1 LAAKEPPMFTNM
13 LSKAKAV
20 KASRFDLTGGSPRL
34 RAAAKAAGF
43 VGDGVPDAIPAPR
56 LRALAAACGV
66 DPDALDSAAPVS
78 SGSG

>member
-1 LAAKEPPMFTNM
+1 MFVNM

-34 RAAAKAAGF
+34 RAAAAAAGF
-43 VGDGVPDAIPAPR
+43 AGDGIPDAIPAPR

-78 SGSG
+78 SGSR